1 MKRTTLFLVLL
12 AMGSL
17 ATAQTRETRNVDTF
31 TKLAFRIPGKLYI
44 RQGSPQKLELEG
56 RPDVLKEIDT
66 DVSGGKLVIERE
78 GRWMN
83 WGWNNDERINVYITV
98 KDLSA
103 VNVSGSGDAIVE
115 GVFKAEDLDLS
126 VSGSGSLEIEATV
139 AGRLSAHVSGSGD
152 LNVKGNCQQLKS
164 VVSGSGKVN
173 ITSDV
178 RDLAD
183 FSVSG
188 SGKISA
194 NGTAKAVYAGISGS
208 GKVLASN
215 LETEKC
221 EVRITGSGDV
231 EVNVKNDLD
240 ASITGSGSVN
250 YKGNPS
256 HINSHATGSG
266 HVRKM

>member
-1 MKRTTLFLVLL
+1 
-12 AMGSL
+12 
-17 ATAQTRETRNVDTF
+17 
-31 TKLAFRIPGKLYI
+31 
-44 RQGSPQKLELEG
+44 
-56 RPDVLKEIDT
+56 
-66 DVSGGKLVIERE
+66 
-78 GRWMN
+78 
-83 WGWNNDERINVYITV
+83 
-98 KDLSA
+98 
-103 VNVSGSGDAIVE
+103 
-115 GVFKAEDLDLS
+115 
-126 VSGSGSLEIEATV
+126 
-139 AGRLSAHVSGSGD
+139 
-152 LNVKGNCQQLKS
+152 
-164 VVSGSGKVN
+164 VN

-183 FSVSG
+183 FNVSG